1 MSLTLTKTDKDFIY
15 SKIGLMDFKPVSM
28 ERVLVSF
35 LARLRNNGNT
45 STVIRR
51 KDIDLTVPGLVEE
64 YLNKPELFEGF
75 QEHKEVVL
83 SWFETHLVDIV
94 NRGKKN
100 AALASPR
107 PLHGYVY
114 RFRNTKYSK
123 VYGIDRQ
130 LYELLSSAGREGQL
144 ALSSLRAFFFPE
156 EDPMTGGATQ
166 NSALVDVETETLQ
179 YLKEQVQRDTPSK
192 DREVNFRP
200 LCHVAPKL
208 FAEDISR
215 LLAYRNHVPRSVMV
229 EYLVTLMGF
238 HLGLYLLRMIHV
250 VPRMVEAK
258 GEVAPCGHAEPCCC
272 RQSMLVDVAGLP
284 KTGMARLAQQSM
296 QYHID
301 QIPVFVRANF
311 AARKLEDYAALLRK
325 SRGLS
330 FDSLSDVLRLSHD
343 QYTADREGYFQSRLG
358 RLLDDQPEEELP
370 PEQQRL
376 IELAGTNMEKYL
388 ELIVFERADYHRK
401 FVHQAI
407 DSFFFKNSASA
418 LIAQPSGIGAPRR
431 FVLGGRILEVLL
443 QILLLKPGG
452 QYGFHTAPLRFT
464 ELLDELRERYGIYI
478 DRLPTEL
485 GDASVSDHTALRENV
500 EAMKV
505 RLRELGFYRDLSDAS
520 ATQFV
525 TPRYTVAK
533 TAKTSQGAA

>member
-1 MSLTLTKTDKDFIY
+1 MSLTLTKTDKDFVY
-15 SKIGLMDFKPVSM
+15 SKVTLMDFKPVSM

-51 KDIDLTVPGLVEE
+51 EGVELTIPGLVEE
-64 YLNKPELFEGF
+64 YLNNPELFEGF
-75 QEHKEVVL
+75 QEHKDVVL

-114 RFRNTKYSK
+114 RFRNAKYSK

-156 EDPMTGGATQ
+156 EDPMTGAATHQ
-166 NSALVDVETETLQ
+166 ASLVDVETETLQ
-179 YLKEQVQRDTPSK
+179 YLKDQVKRDTATK
-192 DREVNFRP
+192 DREMNFKP
-200 LCHVAPKL
+200 LCYVAPKL
-208 FAEDISR
+208 LAEDISR

-229 EYLVTLMGF
+229 EYLVTLLGF

-250 VPRMVEAK
+250 VPRMVEAR
-258 GEVAPCGHAEPCCC
+258 GELAPCSHGDRCHCHP
-272 RQSMLVDVAGLP
+272 SMLVDVAGLP
-284 KTGMARLAQQSM
+284 KTSMARLAQRSM
-296 QYHID
+296 QNHID

-311 AARKLEDYAALLRK
+311 AARKLEDYAAQLRK
-325 SRGLS
+325 TRGLALE
-330 FDSLSDVLRLSHD
+330 SLGDVLRLSHD
-343 QYTADREGYFQSRLG
+343 QFMQDREGYFQNRLG
-358 RLLDDQPEEELP
+358 RLLDDQPEDDLP
-370 PEQQRL
+370 PEQHRL
-376 IELAGTNMEKYL
+376 LQLATTNMDKYL
-388 ELIVFERADYHRK
+388 ELIVFERSDYHRK

-443 QILLLKPGG
+443 QIMLLKPGG

-464 ELLDELRERYGIYI
+464 ELLDELRERYGIFI
-478 DRLPTEL
+478 DRLPEEL
-485 GDASVSDHTALRENV
+485 GDASVSDHAALRGNID
-500 EAMKV
+500 AMKV

-533 TAKTSQGAA
+533 TGRSKGAA